1 MRTSSEILERLKFI
15 LFFLTIMCVLF
26 WEGAMT
32 ADETKQMKYSNRL
45 AHESSPYLL
54 QHMENPVDWYPWGEE
69 AFELARKEDKPIF
82 LSIGYATCHWC
93 HVMAHESFEDEEVA
107 RILNQH
113 FVSIKVDREERP
125 DIDHIY
131 MSVCQAMTGRGG
143 WPLTIFMTAEAKPF
157 FAGTYFPKSE
167 RMGMPGLI
175 AILEQIQTMW
185 QNEREKLL
193 DAGEKVTDH
202 VRHKPGSQKKSPV
215 LGKGTL
221 NAGFEQLRE
230 NFDPNYGGFG
240 SSPKFPTPHQLTY
253 LLRWYKRSG
262 DTKALSMVEKTLQA
276 MRYGGIY
283 DQLGFGFHRYS
294 VDEKWLVPHFE
305 KMLYDQALL
314 AMAYSEAYQVTG
326 NALFEQTAKEIFTYV
341 LRDMTDQQGG
351 FYSAEDA
358 DSEGEEGLFYIW
370 TPEAIKGHLGT
381 DIGGLFCRFYD
392 IQKGGNFEHGTS
404 IPNIPVSPAKFAAS
418 EGISQSELEDILENA
433 RQELFNVRDK
443 RVHPLKDDKI
453 LTSWNGLMIA
463 AFAKGYQVFGDRTY
477 AEAAKDAAAF
487 VLKSLKSS
495 DGRLLRRYRKGDAA
509 YPGYLDDYAF
519 LVWGLIELYE
529 ATFEIRWFEEALALN
544 KDMMEI
550 FWDGTE
556 GGLFFTG
563 RGNEA
568 LITRSK
574 EIYDGAIPSGNSVAA
589 QNLMRLG
596 RMTGDVD
603 LEQKAEELTKAFSS
617 QVNTYAVGYTHL
629 LAALDFM
636 IGPGREIVIA
646 TDDIRKT
653 QEIIASIRKW
663 FFPNKVVLLKQQG
676 MPGDRLSALS
686 PFVAAMAPVDG
697 QPTVYVCEHYACKSP
712 ITDIRELENVFK

>member
-1 MRTSSEILERLKFI
+1 MI
-15 LFFLTIMCVLF
+15 
-26 WEGAMT
+26 
-32 ADETKQMKYSNRL
+32 ADEATHMAHSNRL
-45 AHESSPYLL
+45 AQESSPYLL
-54 QHMENPVDWYPWGEE
+54 QHKGNPVDWYPWGEE
-69 AFELARKEDKPIF
+69 AFEKAVKEDKPIF

-107 RILNQH
+107 RILNRY

-143 WPLTIFMTAEAKPF
+143 WPLTIFMTPEAKPF
-157 FAGTYFPKSE
+157 FAGSYFPKSE

-175 AILEQIQTMW
+175 AILEQIQAMW
-185 QNEREKLL
+185 QSEREKLL
-193 DAGEKVTDH
+193 DTGEKITDH
-202 VRHKPGSQKKSPV
+202 VRYKPGSKKGSQI
-215 LGKGTL
+215 LGKATL
-221 NAGFEQLRE
+221 NTGYEQLRE
-230 NFDPNYGGFG
+230 NFDWKHGGFG
-240 SSPKFPTPHQLTY
+240 SAPKFPTPHQLTF

-262 DTKALSMVEKTLQA
+262 DPIALSMVEKTLKM

-314 AMAYSEAYQVTG
+314 AMAYTEAYQVMG
-326 NALFEQTAKEIFTYV
+326 DRIFEKTAKEIFSYV

-370 TPEAIKGHLGT
+370 TSEEIKRHLGKDT
-381 DIGGLFCRFYD
+381 GGLFCLFYD
-392 IQKGGNFEHGTS
+392 IQEVGNFEHGAS
-404 IPNIPVSPAKFAAS
+404 IPNVPESPSKVAAS
-418 EGISQSELEDILENA
+418 EGISRTELEDILEGA
-433 RQELFNVRDK
+433 RQELFNIRDK
-443 RVHPLKDDKI
+443 RKHPLKDDKI

-463 AFAKGYQVFGDRTY
+463 AFAKGYQVFGEEAY
-477 AEAAKDAAAF
+477 AKAAKDAAGF
-487 VLKSLKSS
+487 ILKSMKSS
-495 DGRLLRRYRKGDAA
+495 EGRLLRRYRKGDAA

-519 LVWGLIELYE
+519 FVWGLIELYE
-529 ATFEIRWFEEALALN
+529 ATFEVHWLEEAVALN
-544 KDMMEI
+544 KDMIDI
-550 FWDGTE
+550 FWDEAE

-589 QNLMRLG
+589 MNLMRLG

-603 LEQKAEELTKAFSS
+603 LEKKTEQLTKVFAS
-617 QVNTYAVGYTHL
+617 QVNTYAVGYTHF

-636 IGPGREIVIA
+636 IGPGKEIVIA
-646 TDDIRKT
+646 TDDTSKT
-653 QEIIASIRKW
+653 QEIITSIHKW
-663 FFPNKVVLLKQQG
+663 FFPNKVVLLKHQG
-676 MPGDRLSALS
+676 IMGDRLSALS
-686 PFVAAMAPVDG
+686 PFVAAMSPVDG
-697 QPTVYVCEHYACKSP
+697 NPTIYVCEHYACKSP
-712 ITDIRELENVFK
+712 ITDIRELEKVFK